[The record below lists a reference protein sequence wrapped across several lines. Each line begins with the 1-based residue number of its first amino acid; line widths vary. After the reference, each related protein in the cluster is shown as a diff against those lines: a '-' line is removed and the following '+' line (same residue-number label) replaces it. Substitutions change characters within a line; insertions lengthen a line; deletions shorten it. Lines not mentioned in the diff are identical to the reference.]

1 MPFLLNYK
9 RADRVPTVLVQE
21 ALLLQGFTPGPADG
35 RFGLSTL
42 RAVVAYQRQN
52 KLEETGSVNMTLY
65 EALVSGTKPAVVK
78 PKEKAAAKKPAAKKS
93 AAKSTTAKKP
103 AAKKPATK
111 KAKT

>member
-21 ALLLQGFTPGPADG
+21 ALASQGFTPGPADG

-42 RAVVAYQRQN
+42 RAVVAYQRQHG
-52 KLEETGSVNMTLY
+52 LDETGAVDKGLY
-65 EALVSGTKPAVVK
+65 RSITTGKAPPAK
-78 PKEKAAAKKPAAKKS
+78 KAVAKKP
-93 AAKSTTAKKP
+93 TVKKP
-103 AAKKPATK
+103 AAKKPTAKKSTVKKPTAK